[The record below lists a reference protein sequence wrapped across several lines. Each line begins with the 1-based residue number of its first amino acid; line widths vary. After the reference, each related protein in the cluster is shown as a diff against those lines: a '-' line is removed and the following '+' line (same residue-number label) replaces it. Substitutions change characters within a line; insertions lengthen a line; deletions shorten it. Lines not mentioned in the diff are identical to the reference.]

1 MEENRRPR
9 LRRDRVFQE
18 RNDLFANRDDWLL
31 DRFRLPRPV
40 LLDLCD
46 ALGPALQ
53 PQPSPTRPTSSS
65 DHPWIS
71 GNRNIPEGTGRPV
84 WDLPTYPLPDNASRV
99 GWINCLDAP
108 IYPIPIQAICDA
120 DYLMTNVVAR
130 WPWSTHDTF
139 ILRNSSVGRRLEAG
153 AARDGWLLGM
163 LSIIIIVLDWV

>member
-1 MEENRRPR
+1 MRWAR
-9 LRRDRVFQE
+9 LYS
-18 RNDLFANRDDWLL
+18 A
-31 DRFRLPRPV
+31 
-40 LLDLCD
+40 
-46 ALGPALQ
+46 APAATK
-53 PQPSPTRPTSSS
+53 PIRPTSSS

-153 AARDGWLLGM
+153 AARDGWLLGI
-163 LSIIIIVLDWV
+163 LSLIILVLVLGLNGCLR